1 MKFSH
6 FFIDR
11 PIFAAVV
18 SILITLVG
26 IVAYYRLAV
35 TEFPDVIPPTVTVT
49 ANYPGATPDIVSKTV
64 ATPLEQEINGVE
76 HMIYMESQCSADGSM
91 RITVTFELGTNIDFA
106 QILVQNR
113 VSIAEVRLPSDVRAL
128 GVQVKKRS
136 PDFLL
141 MIQLYSPDNS
151 RDKLYLTN
159 YALTQ
164 IKDRLARIYGVSEI
178 EIHGQREYSMRVWID
193 PEKLDHLDMS
203 SAEVVNA
210 VNQQSR
216 QVAAG
221 KLNAPPVKHVAPYE
235 LLINTQGR
243 LETPEQFEDIIVKSS
258 ADGRIVRLKDVA
270 RVELGAYTYND
281 ESYFNGKESINI
293 ALYQLPGS
301 NALDTA
307 KRVYDEFDKIKAD
320 FPPGI
325 ASAIGWDNTTF
336 ITQSIDAVYHTIFEA
351 IILVVFVVM
360 LFLQSWRAAIIPLF
374 AIPVSLVG
382 TFAAMYLFG
391 FSINNL
397 SLFGLVLAIG
407 IVVDDAIVVVENVE
421 RNQRDGLLPREATH
435 KAMTQVQGALI
446 AIVLVLSSVF
456 IPTAFIEG
464 ISGQF
469 YRQFALTI
477 AISTILSGLVSLTLT
492 PALCALFLRPLDAKP
507 DWFTR
512 VWNFLFGWFFKG
524 FNVCFYWISEK
535 YGHLVARGTR
545 AAAFVLLLYV
555 ALLGMTV
562 WTFKVTPKGFIPK
575 QDSGYYIVTL
585 QLPDAIS
592 MQYTDEIVYGAQS
605 MINKLPGVK
614 DSVAIVG
621 VSVASSSKASN
632 AGTIFVTLED
642 HAKRMKNG
650 ETLAKLLDQTNGM
663 LYKAYPEAQIFAM
676 GPPAVNGIG
685 MGGDFKF
692 FVQDRVGSDVNK
704 IQAETRKLI
713 EKINQLPEV
722 AMAFS
727 TYRVS
732 NPQLYVEVDRPRAQM
747 LNVPI
752 ENIYSTMQYNLASYY
767 INDFNILGR
776 VYRVMAQADSDMRSD
791 LDDIYNLK
799 VPSARGGNVPLGSVA
814 TIKRIIGPERSSRY
828 NMYSC
833 AEVMG
838 NLNPGYST
846 GQAIAAIEKLAKE
859 TLPQGMGIDWTDLAY
874 QEKQVGNTAIIVF
887 AMCVLFVFLLLS
899 ALYESWSL
907 PLAVI
912 LIVPLV
918 ILFSMLGVMWRGMDN
933 NIMTQIGFIVLIGLA
948 CKNAILIVEFA
959 KQREEKGE
967 ELVSSVSTS
976 AKNRLRPILMTSFA
990 FIFGVLPLT
999 VATGAGAEL
1008 RQALGTSVFF
1018 GMLGVTIFGLLF
1030 TPMFYYVIRRI
1041 VSRNKGA
1048 PALPKENN

>member
-26 IVAYYRLAV
+26 IVAYYKLSV
-35 TEFPDVIPPTVTVT
+35 TQYPDVIPPTVTVT
-49 ANYPGATPDIVSKTV
+49 ANYPGATPEIVSKTV

-113 VSIAEVRLPSDVRAL
+113 VSIAEVRLPSDVKAL
-128 GVQVKKRS
+128 GVQTKKRS

-178 EIHGQREYSMRVWID
+178 EIHGAKEYSMRVWLD
-193 PEKLDHLDMS
+193 PDKLDHLDMS
-203 SAEVVNA
+203 AAEVVKA
-210 VNQQSR
+210 ISEQSK

-221 KLNAPPVKHVAPYE
+221 KLNAPPVKHVAPHE

-258 ADGRIVRLKDVA
+258 ADGRIVRLKDVGS
-270 RVELGAYTYND
+270 VELGAYVYND
-281 ESYFNGKESINI
+281 ESYFSGRASINL

-307 KRVYDEFDKIKAD
+307 KRVYAELENIAAD
-320 FPPGI
+320 FPPGVAAEI
-325 ASAIGWDNTTF
+325 AWDNTTF

-374 AIPVSLVG
+374 AIPVSLIG

-421 RNQRDGLLPREATH
+421 RNQRDGLMPREATH

-464 ISGQF
+464 ITGQF

-477 AISTILSGLVSLTLT
+477 AVSTILSGLVSLTLT

-512 VWNFLFGWFFKG
+512 IWNFLFGWFFKG
-524 FNVCFYWISEK
+524 FNACFNWISEK
-535 YGHLVARGTR
+535 YRHVVIRGTR
-545 AAAFVLLLYV
+545 VAAVVILLYFG
-555 ALLGMTV
+555 LLGMTFWV
-562 WTFKVTPKGFIPK
+562 FEETPTGFIPK
-575 QDSGYYIVTL
+575 QDAGYYIVTF
-585 QLPDAIS
+585 QLPDGTAI
-592 MQYTDEIVYGAQS
+592 QYTDTLVRKAQE
-605 MINKLPGVK
+605 MIDKLPGVK
-614 DSVAIVG
+614 NSVAIVG
-621 VSVASSSKASN
+621 VSVVSSSKISN
-632 AGTIFVTLED
+632 AGTIFVTLND
-642 HAKRMKNG
+642 HADRIKKG
-650 ETLAKLLDQTNGM
+650 ETLAKLLNQTNGM
-663 LYKAYPEAQIFAM
+663 LYQAFPEAQIFAM
-676 GPPAVNGIG
+676 GPPAVTGIG

-692 FVQDRVGSDVNK
+692 FVQDRVGADVNK
-704 IQAETRKLI
+704 IEAETHKLI
-713 EKINQLPEV
+713 EKINKLPEV

-732 NPQLYVEVDRPRAQM
+732 NPQLYIEVDRPRAQM

-767 INDFNILGR
+767 VNDFNILGR
-776 VYRVMAQADSDMRSD
+776 VYRVMTQADSDKRSSLED
-791 LDDIYNLK
+791 VYNLK

-814 TIKRIIGPERSSRY
+814 TIKRIIGPERSNRY
-828 NMYSC
+828 NLYSC

-846 GQAIAAIEKLAKE
+846 GQAIAAIEKLARE

-874 QEKQVGNTAIIVF
+874 QEKQVGNTAMIVF

-918 ILFSMLGVMWRGMDN
+918 LLFSMLGVMWRGMDN
-933 NIMTQIGFIVLIGLA
+933 NIMTQIGFVVLIGLA

-999 VATGAGAEL
+999 IATGAGAEL

-1041 VSRNKGA
+1041 VSRRKGE
-1048 PALPKENN
+1048 PALTQENK